1 MKGQVKESL
10 FKEETEV
17 EFEINKIEDIDSF
30 SKGVERIKVTMG
42 CWDAA
47 THQDYGK
54 QEITLP
60 VYAEKPELR
69 NAYFEP
75 FISSARE
82 SGVISDSYDTDIDFN
97 GAKGKVKL
105 VRNGRYLNASG
116 WSFYKPA
123 PSLPIN
129 FGTSGE
135 GLNDILKG
143 S

>member
-17 EFEINKIEDIDSF
+17 EFEINKMEDIDSF

-42 CWDAA
+42 CWDAI

-54 QEITLP
+54 QEVTLP
-60 VYAEKPELR
+60 VYAEKPVLR
-69 NAYFEP
+69 NTYFEP
-75 FISSARE
+75 FVSSARE
-82 SGVISDSYDTDIDFN
+82 SGVISDAYDTNTDFN

-105 VRNGRYLNASG
+105 VRRGQYLNANN
-116 WSFYKPA
+116 WVFYKPA
-123 PSLPIN
+123 PNLPVN

-135 GLNDILKG
+135 DLDDFLQG

>member
-10 FKEETEV
+10 FKTETTV
-17 EFEINKIEDIDSF
+17 EFKINKMEDIFSF
-30 SKGVERIKVTMG
+30 NGDVERIKLSMD
-42 CWDAA
+42 CWNVD
-47 THQDYGK
+47 TQQSYGE
-54 QEITLP
+54 QELTLP
-60 VYAEKPELR
+60 VGMGKPDLR

-75 FISSARE
+75 FVDSAKA
-82 SGVISDSYDTDIDFN
+82 SGVIPDTYDTDTDFN

-105 VRNGRYLNASG
+105 VQRGQYLNAGG

-129 FGTSGE
+129 SGTSGE
-135 GLNDILKG
+135 DLNDILQG